1 MPSLQCVLQ
10 SSCDHQNHDHTFK
23 ACKCAVVPPWP
34 LNSYKSQG
42 RSHPAIMVNW
52 DDSSHFICLLA
63 HFCQDWWCI
72 PCWSIKMLKWQSADD
87 NNIDGA
93 NTRVEK
99 YEGLLLATNVKSGN
113 ARPLGPPPLQGIHEC
128 ETHQWLLSAKTNTLA
143 GQGKVWRHHDQCWGG
158 CALRRL
164 MTRSSLDSK

>member
-1 MPSLQCVLQ
+1 MCPPILVVTTKTMTIPSRHASVQLCHL
-10 SSCDHQNHDHTFK
+10 
-23 ACKCAVVPPWP
+23 
-34 LNSYKSQG
+34 SYSTPIKSQG
-42 RSHPAIMVNW
+42 RTNPTIMVNW
-52 DDSSHFICLLA
+52 DDRSHFRCLLA

-113 ARPLGPPPLQGIHEC
+113 AQPLGPPPLQGIHEC